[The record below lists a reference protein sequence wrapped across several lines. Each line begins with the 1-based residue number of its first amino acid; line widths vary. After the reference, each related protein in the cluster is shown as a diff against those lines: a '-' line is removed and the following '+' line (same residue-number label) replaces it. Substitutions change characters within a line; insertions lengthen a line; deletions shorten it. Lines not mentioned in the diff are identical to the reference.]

1 MSIRYL
7 AAAFLVILAA
17 GCGGGSAGP
26 GVAAPAPLD
35 PAEAERALALQPGD
49 VIRLRIWREPQL
61 SGEYVVDADRVAT
74 LPKIGP
80 VEVSGLGPAALEA
93 AIRDGYGRYLRNP
106 SIEITLLR
114 RINILG
120 SVRAPGLYPVDPT
133 MTLRDAVAMAGGVL
147 PAGRQD
153 RVELVRGDQRLVTQ
167 VTGDTRI
174 VDLGVR
180 SGDQIYVPER
190 PWLSRNAGIVA
201 TVAST
206 VISAT
211 VSLIIAFSR

>member
-61 SGEYVVDADRVAT
+61 SGEYVVDADGVAT

-93 AIRDGYGRYLRNP
+93 AIRDGYGQYLRNP